1 MRNLVIYV
9 DKGQSTVPHAI
20 FAPDSQ
26 PQPPHSA
33 EAEAV
38 GIPIPNPPAHLAYCS
53 EAEAEG
59 ILGS

>member
-26 PQPPHSA
+26 LSPHSA